1 MKLTQSRKQYTEGMR
16 AYKASDYNTAY
27 KMLKML
33 ADEGNPH
40 AQVAI
45 GSMYQLGLGGL
56 AIDEDEAMRWY
67 ELASEKGNGLASNN
81 FASIA
86 LSRGDRE
93 TAMRWY
99 SKARQ
104 QGFRHTPRLSSP
116 AQKK

>member
-1 MKLTQSRKQYTEGMR
+1 MTAGSKEYAKGMR
-16 AYKASDYNTAY
+16 AYRARDYKTAY
-27 KMLKML
+27 RILKTL
-33 ADEGNPH
+33 AEEGHPQ

-45 GSMYQLGLGGL
+45 GSIYQLGLGGT

-67 ELASEKGNGLASNN
+67 ALASAKGNGLASSN
-81 FASIA
+81 FGSIA
-86 LSRGDRE
+86 ESRGDRE

-104 QGFRHTPRLSSP
+104 QGFRYSPEFSPP

>member
-1 MKLTQSRKQYTEGMR
+1 MATQSKQYAKGMR
-16 AYKASDYNTAY
+16 AYRAGDYKTAY
-27 KMLKML
+27 GILKVL
-33 ADEGNPH
+33 ADGGNSQ

-45 GSMYQLGLGGL
+45 GSMYHLGLGGL

-67 ELASEKGNGLASNN
+67 ALASAKGNGLASNN
-81 FASIA
+81 FGSIA

-93 TAMRWY
+93 TAMQWY

-104 QGFRHTPRLSSP
+104 QGFRHSPEFSPP